1 MLMLLIAVV
10 LMKRHD
16 SCVCPEAKLWDH
28 LWILLTRGK
37 NNEELTPATIKE
49 HTRYIHNVK
58 NSGDDYNSNST
69 SVTRRRLE
77 AKVHFISDKE
87 RWNSDSNEAITTY
100 NGMGTT
106 VTILTQPS
114 TNSAKIAEQGTK
126 EYIYSTNKQL
136 MEIDRNSVILNLK

>member
-1 MLMLLIAVV
+1 MIHVFVPRQSYGITWGYFL
-10 LMKRHD
+10 
-16 SCVCPEAKLWDH
+16 PEE
-28 LWILLTRGK
+28 K
-37 NNEELTPATIKE
+37 NNEELTPPSRN
-49 HTRYIHNVK
+49 TRYIHNVK

-114 TNSAKIAEQGTK
+114 TTSAKIAEQGTK